1 MNMLNAVKRD
11 LFVNP
16 SVEVV
21 DIKVQNYLPYANGY
35 WTETV
40 NIVVA
45 PKKGIY
51 EADKLQELMMQLTP
65 STECTCKDDFRES
78 ETTLSFGKLYFDED
92 IGVEKKYLRRDLILT
107 DEDLLKKNFE
117 GFVDGKR
124 VIEEGNDNLAIRR
137 RTWVR
142 LYPNVQV
149 ALKVVNEGKCEFSID
164 KSKLSRCKGRFARM
178 LTRLG
183 CKP

>member
-1 MNMLNAVKRD
+1 MLNAVKKD
-11 LFVNP
+11 LFANP

-21 DIKVQNYLPYANGY
+21 DIRVQNHLPYADGY

-45 PKKGIY
+45 PMKGIY

-65 STECTCKDDFRES
+65 STQCTCKDDFRES

-92 IGVEKKYLRRDLILT
+92 IGVEKRYLRRELIIT
-107 DEDLLKKNFE
+107 DGDLLKKE
-117 GFVDGKR
+117 LKDFVDGKC
-124 VIEEGNDNLAIRR
+124 VIEEGNDNIAIRR

-149 ALKVVNEGKCEFSID
+149 ALKVVNEGECEYGID
-164 KSKLSRCKGRFARM
+164 KNKLSISKGRFARM

-183 CKP
+183 YKP